1 MIMQETGIQEEH
13 KNKIVAV
20 LSALFPDAKIYLF
33 GSRATGKFSHGSDID
48 IAIDAG
54 EPMERVDIGEA
65 RDMFGES
72 NIPFKIDVVD
82 LNRIQQ
88 DMKDTVLKKG
98 ILWKS

>member
-1 MIMQETGIQEEH
+1 MSIETGIDEKSKE
-13 KNKIVAV
+13 KIVAV
-20 LSALFPDAKIYLF
+20 ISALFPDAKIYLF
-33 GSRATGKFSHGSDID
+33 GSRATGKFGHGSDID

-54 EPMERVDIGEA
+54 VALERVDVGEA

-82 LNRIQQ
+82 LNRISQ
-88 DMKDTVLKKG
+88 DMKDTILEKG

>member
-1 MIMQETGIQEEH
+1 MSTQETGIDDKS
-13 KNKIVAV
+13 KNKIIAV
-20 LSALFPDAKIYLF
+20 LSALFPDARIYLF

-54 EPMERVDIGEA
+54 VALERVDVGEA

-72 NIPFKIDVVD
+72 NIPFRIDVVD
-82 LNRIQQ
+82 LNRVPK
-88 DMKDTVLKKG
+88 DMKDTILKKG